1 MDATQKRK
9 STCRPSQKQGRSR
22 YPTGAISKQLNDG
35 TALEYVHPLAPSLTN
50 HYASN
55 LGFADGNPP
64 QRPRPEVQ
72 MANRDEREG
81 TIQLRASF
89 QMQKTL
95 FGCLPP
101 SSLSRSHGV
110 FFPSLFDS
118 GNLPPPTKHYSN
130 SPLSTS
136 KLFGCPVKAST
147 APARQNKAS
156 HRVAAPSPLLLYRSP
171 TVYALLLTS
180 PPWPPPWLDCSPCIA
195 MAQNQSQWF
204 THHHCRP
211 PSRAPC
217 IAQTTNHPAMTAVL
231 SRFPLSM

>member
-1 MDATQKRK
+1 M
-9 STCRPSQKQGRSR
+9 
-22 YPTGAISKQLNDG
+22 
-35 TALEYVHPLAPSLTN
+35 ALEYVHPLAPPLTN

-118 GNLPPPTKHYSN
+118 GNLPPSTKHYSN

-136 KLFGCPVKAST
+136 KSLGSLVKAST
-147 APARQNKAS
+147 APARQDKAS
-156 HRVAAPSPLLLYRSP
+156 HRSSFASSARSLAHGRCLSPRPMATAVARLLSMHRHGTEP
-171 TVYALLLTS
+171 IPMVH
-180 PPWPPPWLDCSPCIA
+180 PPPLPSHVPRALHRADDKSPSHDGRSFPI
-195 MAQNQSQWF
+195 
-204 THHHCRP
+204 
-211 PSRAPC
+211 
-217 IAQTTNHPAMTAVL
+217 
-231 SRFPLSM
+231 PLSM